1 MTEQQGQSWATEEE
15 ASAALHAYAKH
26 YAERE
31 ENEEAYEHF
40 LSGHQLLEIQ
50 QGKYV
55 LALKPGQ
62 MPFTYA

>member
-1 MTEQQGQSWATEEE
+1 MTEEQGQSWETQEE
-15 ASAALHAYAKH
+15 ALAALHKYAEH

-31 ENEEAYEHF
+31 DNSEAYQKF
-40 LSGHQLLEIQ
+40 LDGHQTLEIQ
-50 QGKYV
+50 QGKFV